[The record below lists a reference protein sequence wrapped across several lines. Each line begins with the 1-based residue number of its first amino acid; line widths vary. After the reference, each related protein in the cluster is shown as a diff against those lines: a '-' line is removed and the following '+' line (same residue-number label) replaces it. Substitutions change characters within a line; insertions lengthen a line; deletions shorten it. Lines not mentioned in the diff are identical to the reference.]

1 MTAQTDVLARAL
13 AVSGLVVA
21 AGSLGWQFINH
32 RLTGARVR
40 CELRLALHDDRN
52 PAGTYDLLASGSRTG
67 LAAFLDADRDEF
79 PHEAALITVRNRGRT
94 AVSVHYPVL
103 DWGDSAGGVETAA
116 RGFEMPTGFCRLE
129 PGEAKQWLTPLWPS
143 LKQYRDAHPEAAVT
157 VRAAVQLGT
166 GRWCRSSRRN
176 SWTIPAGISSLSQ
189 AAQAQSSLITSN
201 PKPSIARSEEAP
213 GPESQGP

>member
-13 AVSGLVVA
+13 AVSGLMIAV
-21 AGSLGWQFINH
+21 GSLGWQFINH
-32 RLTGARVR
+32 HLTGARVR

-52 PAGTYDLLASGSRTG
+52 PAGTHDLLASGSRTD
-67 LAAFLDADRDEF
+67 LRWVLNVDRDEF

-103 DWGDSAGGVETAA
+103 DWGASRGGVGTVA

-143 LKQYRDAHPEAAVT
+143 LAEHRDAHPEAAVT

-166 GRWCRSSRRN
+166 GRWCRS
-176 SWTIPAGISSLSQ
+176 PAVTAGQFRLVYP
-189 AAQAQSSLITSN
+189 TSA
-201 PKPSIARSEEAP
+201 K
-213 GPESQGP
+213 